1 MTTTNACLQHKP
13 LYRNMYTT
21 TRIKNRKK
29 QTNIQN
35 CQNYSIN
42 ASDENG
48 ITEIVNWA
56 CKTNLTPPL
65 FIKVQIPSQD
75 LGF

>member
-1 MTTTNACLQHKP
+1 MPAYNINLYIETCTQQPELKIEEKP
-13 LYRNMYTT
+13 
-21 TRIKNRKK
+21 
-29 QTNIQN
+29 NIQN

-56 CKTNLTPPL
+56 SKTNLTPPL

>member
-1 MTTTNACLQHKP
+1 MTTTDDCLQHKP

-29 QTNIQN
+29 QSIQN
-35 CQNYSIN
+35 CQNYSTN

-48 ITEIVNWA
+48 ITELVNWA
-56 CKTNLTPPL
+56 RKTNLTLLL

-75 LGF
+75 F

>member
-1 MTTTNACLQHKP
+1 MTTTDACLQHKP
-13 LYRNMYTT
+13 LYRYMYTT

-29 QTNIQN
+29 KKHTN

-56 CKTNLTPPL
+56 CKTNLTSPL

-75 LGF
+75 FGF